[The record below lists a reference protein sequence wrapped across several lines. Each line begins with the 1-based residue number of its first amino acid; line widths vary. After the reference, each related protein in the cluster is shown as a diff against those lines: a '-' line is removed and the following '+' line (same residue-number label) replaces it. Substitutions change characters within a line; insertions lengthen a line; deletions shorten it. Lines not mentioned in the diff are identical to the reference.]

1 MSSEPKETVLHK
13 GNRFNVHLMQL
24 EGRDGNTYE
33 REVIRHP
40 GAVVLVPMLDPD
52 TVVLIE
58 NTRPTVNQTLLELP
72 AGTME
77 WDEPPESTAVREL
90 AEETGYRAES
100 FTLLHEFYS
109 APGISDELMYL
120 YVAEGLSSGQHA
132 REAVEN
138 IENRVA
144 TREEI
149 VRWIEQGRIRD
160 GKTLIGLYAFL
171 HSPKF
176 QNNI

>member
-77 WDEPPESTAVREL
+77 WDEPPES
-90 AEETGYRAES
+90 
-100 FTLLHEFYS
+100 
-109 APGISDELMYL
+109 
-120 YVAEGLSSGQHA
+120 LS
-132 REAVEN
+132 
-138 IENRVA
+138 
-144 TREEI
+144 
-149 VRWIEQGRIRD
+149 
-160 GKTLIGLYAFL
+160 LI
-171 HSPKF
+171 H
-176 QNNI
+176 I